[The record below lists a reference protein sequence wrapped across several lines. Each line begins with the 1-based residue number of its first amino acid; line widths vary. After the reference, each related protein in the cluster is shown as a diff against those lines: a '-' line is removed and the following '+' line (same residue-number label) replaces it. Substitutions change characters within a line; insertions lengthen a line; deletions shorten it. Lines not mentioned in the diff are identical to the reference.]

1 MYKKYINPNQNVEQ
15 GSISLNNNNTK
26 ISEVYSFTKISSLSD
41 NKIGVALNTKLIYIN
56 IIKYRSFNFILM
68 KKQL

>member
-1 MYKKYINPNQNVEQ
+1 MYKKYINPNQKVEQ